1 MKSHDIK
8 DILEE
13 RRMEVSEHSWEKLA
27 GQLNANDKKKRRK
40 KFYYPYA
47 ACLALLISALVF
59 MFIKNDGNSAKEAV
73 VDTKET
79 IKENKESKTPII
91 LKDKID
97 TKTFKEALVQS
108 GETKQQQ
115 EIKSTTNKKDKS
127 LENQTKKQLAVELQK
142 EVKNAVIVAKVDTF
156 PKEIIPKKLENVIA
170 QKEVVLDIDKELKAS
185 IAALSAKENVKIT
198 FQEIDQL
205 LKEVQESLKE
215 LDVKKEETE
224 VLRFATADELL
235 NDVEYELD
243 MSFKQKVFELIK
255 QKVKKRAT
263 VVVED

>member
-27 GQLNANDKKKRRK
+27 GQLDANDQKNRRR

-47 ACLALLISALVF
+47 ACLALLISAVVF
-59 MFIKNDGNSAKEAV
+59 MFMKNDGNSATETV
-73 VDTKET
+73 VDGEEV
-79 IKENKESKTPII
+79 IKQNKESRTPII

-97 TKTFKEALVQS
+97 TKAFKEALAES
-108 GETKQQQ
+108 EETKQPKQI
-115 EIKSTTNKKDKS
+115 ELTSNKKVQP
-127 LENQTKKQLAVELQK
+127 LENQTKKQLAAELQK
-142 EVKNAVIVAKVDTF
+142 EVQDVVVVNKIDTLQ
-156 PKEIIPKKLENVIA
+156 KGKLENVIA
-170 QKEVVLDIDKELKAS
+170 QKEVVLDTNKELRAS
-185 IAALSAKENVKIT
+185 IAALSAKEKVQIT

-205 LKEVQESLKE
+205 LKEAQESLKE
-215 LDVKKEETE
+215 LDVRKEEVE

-235 NDVEYELD
+235 EDVEYELD

-255 QKVKKRAT
+255 QKVKQRNS

>member
-27 GQLNANDKKKRRK
+27 GQLDANDQKKRRK

-47 ACLALLISALVF
+47 ACLALIISAIVF
-59 MFIKNDGNSAKEAV
+59 MFMKNGGNSTTETI
-73 VDTKET
+73 VDTEEV
-79 IKENKESKTPII
+79 IKQDKESKTPII

-97 TKTFKEALVQS
+97 TKVFKEALVQS
-108 GETKQQQ
+108 GGTKQQQ
-115 EIKSTTNKKDKS
+115 QIETTATEKVQPIGS
-127 LENQTKKQLAVELQK
+127 QSKKQLTAALQK
-142 EVKNAVIVAKVDTF
+142 EVQNTVVVTKIDTF
-156 PKEIIPKKLENVIA
+156 PKEIIPKKLENVIV
-170 QKEVVLDIDKELKAS
+170 QKEVVLDRDKELKAS
-185 IAALSAKENVKIT
+185 IAALSAKENVQIT

-205 LKEVQESLKE
+205 LKEAQESLKQ
-215 LDVKKEETE
+215 LDVKKEDTA

-255 QKVKKRAT
+255 EKVKKRNT